1 MLEIH
6 FTDKTQIYTQLKSAL
21 SPHICGDFSIKRTVN
36 GKPYIEGDPV
46 YFSVSHSGNHGV
58 FVICDKPAGVD
69 MEIYKKRNFSSLLS
83 RFTVREREE
92 INGDLKNFLKNWVIK
107 EAYIKMLGSTL
118 AKTLFELEY
127 FGGTLLY
134 NGNAANCEITVKE
147 LENRGIYAIC
157 TGETL

>member
-6 FTDKTQIYTQLKSAL
+6 FTDKTQIYTRLNSAL

-46 YFSVSHSGNHGV
+46 YFSVSHSGNYGV

-69 MEIYKKRNFSSLLS
+69 MEIYKKRNFSSILS

-107 EAYIKMLGSTL
+107 EAYVKMLGSTL

-134 NGNAANCEITVKE
+134 NGNAVNCEITVKE